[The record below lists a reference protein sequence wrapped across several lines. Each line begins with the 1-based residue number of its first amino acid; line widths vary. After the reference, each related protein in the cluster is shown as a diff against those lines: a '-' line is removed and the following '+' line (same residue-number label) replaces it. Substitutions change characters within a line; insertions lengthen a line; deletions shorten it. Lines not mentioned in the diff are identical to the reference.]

1 MTQGKVK
8 RRKSK
13 TQTPLF
19 YTTILGVKKKKAAT
33 FNTFTHWYGFYF
45 FKKCWQEGTSKLTVA
60 ISSRKD

>member
-19 YTTILGVKKKKAAT
+19 YTTILGVKKKKQPYL
-33 FNTFTHWYGFYF
+33 THSHT
-45 FKKCWQEGTSKLTVA
+45 GTDFIFLKSVGRREPQ
-60 ISSRKD
+60 S